1 MAVSRKIWML
11 YDGRYRTDEDRS
23 MCYEV
28 CDSKIEAEENAS
40 DYGND
45 TVIVEAELFG
55 KEIRNSKII
64 N

>member
-1 MAVSRKIWML
+1 ML